1 MQEMPQLDSLD
12 LRIIRVLG
20 NPGPLQ
26 WNVRESSAAIARKI
40 EEDDET
46 VRRRILR
53 MRRAGILKS
62 PQLVVNPHLIGRQ
75 FASVDFDVQ
84 DGAIKRLVMSKFT
97 RIDGVISILDLQGD
111 RVSVAFL
118 YKSERELAR
127 QIGRME
133 AACDCKHEAL
143 WRLPFPP
150 VPTRLTR
157 TDWAILSIL
166 HKDSKKKL
174 EEIAKE
180 ANLSSRTVN
189 KRIGLMVKR
198 HCFFLDSFIDFT
210 KVEGLAYR
218 ILVSFSSPEAKSRI
232 DRWLLS
238 ELDHIEWF
246 FTASKTH
253 SMFVLIAKSFA
264 EASQVSNMVQGLQ
277 DLSEARLDIIRDQ
290 LTLHDWIQGEIE
302 AKLSDSGSH

>member
-1 MQEMPQLDSLD
+1 
-12 LRIIRVLG
+12 
-20 NPGPLQ
+20 
-26 WNVRESSAAIARKI
+26 
-40 EEDDET
+40 
-46 VRRRILR
+46 
-53 MRRAGILKS
+53 MRQAGTLKS
-62 PQLVVNPHLIGRQ
+62 PKLVVNPHLIGRQ

-84 DGAIKRLVMSKFT
+84 DGTTKRLVMSKLT
-97 RIDGVISILDLQGD
+97 LIDGVMSILDLQGD

-118 YKSERELAR
+118 YKNERDLAR
-127 QIGRME
+127 QIGLME
-133 AACDCKHEAL
+133 AVCDCKHAAL

-150 VPTRLTR
+150 VQARLNR

-189 KRIGLMVKR
+189 KRLGLMVKR

-218 ILVSFSSPEAKSRI
+218 ILVSSSSPEAKSRI
-232 DRWLLS
+232 DRWLLT

-246 FTASKTH
+246 FTGSKTH

-264 EASQVSNMVQGLQ
+264 EASQVSNIVQGLQ
-277 DLSEARLDIIRDQ
+277 GLSEARLDIIRDQ
-290 LTLHDWIQGEIE
+290 VTLHDWIQGEIE
-302 AKLSDSGSH
+302 ANLSHFGTH